1 MIRKTYLAL
10 IAVLA
15 TVATVGIVREAN
27 ALMGVD
33 GVAAIVNDEI
43 ITLGDLEQRMT
54 LFIGTLGLE
63 DNLALRDDIRPRIM
77 ETLILESLKK
87 QEALRHNLR
96 PTPQQYENALR
107 YLERLN
113 NIPQGG
119 FEDYMKQKGYARSAW
134 FGQLESQLYWDN
146 YVSTYLQP
154 LVSVGDNEINDVLE
168 SYSHRK
174 QEDEYLLSE
183 LYLPVIGGDE
193 SKVMSTAL
201 QLSGALLSSESLE
214 KDFALF
220 ATQHSQAASSAAG
233 GDIGWVGLDE
243 VHVAVREALKKAP
256 IGHIQG
262 PLQVPGGVYVFYLRD
277 RRSFGGEDSF
287 EVNLQQVSV
296 GNDVDDAED
305 IIEEGRA
312 IAKSPDFNCERQGNY
327 ASIPSLTL
335 RDLGQMSLSD
345 LSLPLARAVETL
357 PEGGVSDVISIGEEL
372 MFLKLCGR
380 ATRKVALPSR
390 EAVRERIFYQRLEK
404 LVQKQIR
411 DLWRSSH
418 VEMRI

>member
-243 VHVAVREALKKAP
+243 VHVAVRKPSKKPPSVISRGPCKCPAAFMSFIYVTDAL
-256 IGHIQG
+256 
-262 PLQVPGGVYVFYLRD
+262 LV
-277 RRSFGGEDSF
+277 
-287 EVNLQQVSV
+287 
-296 GNDVDDAED
+296 
-305 IIEEGRA
+305 
-312 IAKSPDFNCERQGNY
+312 AK
-327 ASIPSLTL
+327 IPSRSICNRSASEAMLTTPKTSS
-335 RDLGQMSLSD
+335 RKDAPSPSRQ
-345 LSLPLARAVETL
+345 TL
-357 PEGGVSDVISIGEEL
+357 TVSD
-372 MFLKLCGR
+372 
-380 ATRKVALPSR
+380 KVTMPR
-390 EAVRERIFYQRLEK
+390 FR
-404 LVQKQIR
+404 
-411 DLWRSSH
+411 H
-418 VEMRI
+418 